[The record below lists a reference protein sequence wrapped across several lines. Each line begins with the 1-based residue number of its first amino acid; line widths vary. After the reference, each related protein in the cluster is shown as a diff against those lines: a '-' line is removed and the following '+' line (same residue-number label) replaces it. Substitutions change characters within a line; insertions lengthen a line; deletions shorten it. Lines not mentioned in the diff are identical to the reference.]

1 MHMADALLSP
11 AVGATMWVA
20 SGVVL
25 ALCARRVQSSHQD
38 HLVALMGVLG
48 AFVFAAQMINFTIP
62 LTGSSGHIGGG
73 LFLSIL
79 LGPHAA
85 FLVIASVLTVQA
97 LVFADGGLL
106 ALGANMFN
114 LGVFPCFVAYLL
126 VYRPLIGK
134 QPLAATQRRMGTAIV
149 VASAVGLQFGA
160 LGVVLETAAS
170 GISSLSIGTFLLLMQ
185 PIHLV
190 IGLVEGLA
198 TVSLVLFLR
207 RARPDLI
214 LGAGLAATVGT
225 GLGKSRLRPL
235 LTGFAVAAA
244 LTAGILSWFASA
256 KPDGLEWSV
265 EHASTNVG
273 HGVNPAE
280 EVWPSVDA
288 SESLAGLLGAGTTLA
303 FVSGVAYLLRR
314 RRSNP

>member
-1 MHMADALLSP
+1 
-11 AVGATMWVA
+11 
-20 SGVVL
+20 
-25 ALCARRVQSSHQD
+25 
-38 HLVALMGVLG
+38 
-48 AFVFAAQMINFTIP
+48 MINFTIP

-198 TVSLVLFLR
+198 TASLVLFLR

-244 LTAGILSWFASA
+244 LTAGVFSWFASA

-265 EHASTNVG
+265 AHASKNAD
-273 HGVNPAE
+273 HGVSQAE

-288 SESLAGLLGAGTTLA
+288 GESLAGLLGAGTTLFLVA
-303 FVSGVAYLLRR
+303 GVAYLLRR
-314 RRSNP
+314 FRSTT

>member
-1 MHMADALLSP
+1 
-11 AVGATMWVA
+11 
-20 SGVVL
+20 
-25 ALCARRVQSSHQD
+25 
-38 HLVALMGVLG
+38 MGVLG

-198 TVSLVLFLR
+198 TASLVLFLR

-225 GLGKSRLRPL
+225 GMGKSRVRPL

>member
-1 MHMADALLSP
+1 
-11 AVGATMWVA
+11 
-20 SGVVL
+20 
-25 ALCARRVQSSHQD
+25 
-38 HLVALMGVLG
+38 
-48 AFVFAAQMINFTIP
+48 
-62 LTGSSGHIGGG
+62 
-73 LFLSIL
+73 
-79 LGPHAA
+79 
-85 FLVIASVLTVQA
+85 VQA

-198 TVSLVLFLR
+198 TASLVLFLR

-225 GLGKSRLRPL
+225 GMGKSRVRPL